1 MVAFKKMH
9 GLGNDFVVLDAR
21 AEPID
26 LPESRIRLIGDR
38 HFGIGFDQLMVIQP
52 AQSQDAD
59 IFLRIY
65 NPDGSEAEAC
75 GNGTRCV
82 ADQVM
87 TELGKATC
95 TIDTIRGRLLG
106 RRQDDMVTIDM
117 GAALLDWQ
125 DVPLASAMDTLH
137 LNISQGPLSD
147 PVAVGMGNP
156 HCVFFVEDAEA
167 IDLPTLGP
175 ILEHHRLFPRRT
187 NVEIASLS
195 PDGQLRLRVWERGAG
210 ITLACGSGTCATAVA
225 AHRRGLVDAASA
237 PVKIRVDGGEMSIQ
251 WRQEDGHVLMTGPT
265 ALSFIGEMAL

>member
-1 MVAFKKMH
+1 MH

-52 AQSQDAD
+52 PQTQDAD

-82 ADQVM
+82 ADQLM
-87 TELGKATC
+87 TELGKTTC
-95 TIDTIRGRLLG
+95 TIDTSRGRLLG
-106 RRQDDMVTIDM
+106 QRQDELVTIDM
-117 GAALLDWQ
+117 GAALLDWREI
-125 DVPLASAMDTLH
+125 PLLSEMDTLH
-137 LNISQGPLSD
+137 LPITEGPLSD

-167 IDLPTLGP
+167 VDLPTLGP
-175 ILEHHRLFPRRT
+175 VLEHHPLFPRRT

-225 AHRRGLVDAASA
+225 AHRRGLVDAATA

-251 WRQEDGHVLMTGPT
+251 WRVEDGHVLMTGPT